1 MRATFFGLEIGKTGL
16 TTAQFG
22 MDVTGHNISNLDT
35 AGYTRQRIV
44 STAYDPFST
53 IGRFAP
59 VGQGLVGGGVRVQ
72 ILDQIRSAYLD
83 RRFRTESNA
92 HAFWD
97 TRAQSLSYIESF
109 FDNVNEKTSINY
121 SIAQFFESMKIL
133 AEDPVAGA
141 PRTLMQTSAM
151 DLVQQLNLIYQGL
164 IDFQKVEN
172 RAVETKVGDINRMA
186 EDIAALNKAIYTF
199 EITGMIANDLRDK
212 RNLLID
218 QLSTY
223 VDIEYEEYPDPLSK
237 DMIGIKHDMLRIRVG
252 GEVLVDH
259 DRFNTLGIGRSDN
272 VLGSDEEPRAIPY
285 WMHLGGHNPTG
296 ADLDS
301 AALNMN
307 MIKGGQLK
315 AHIDM
320 RDGMGGGVNS
330 ADRGVP
336 YYIEMVNNLARS
348 LMQEINA
355 QHIQGWS
362 DNPDGTETDIHFFSI
377 KEWNVATQ
385 DYDIRQLGTIRYYM
399 ADGTEIAE
407 DDPLLVGPPPLGQQD
422 HPAFAYKTYTLSNAE
437 LKQITAKNLT
447 LSEKIQDS
455 AFNIAASSMPVGRPL
470 ADGTSGDPEEL
481 QRHNNKNMNALYD
494 LFRKTGMTVFTDEV
508 DAGGNLIYTR
518 RDIGSFDEYGTTIR
532 FDVAN
537 TLHTAKQTAE
547 TSRILT
553 LAANNQR
560 TAVAGVSLDEEMVGL
575 VKYNHAYNG
584 AARVITA
591 MDDLLDRLINGTG
604 RVGL

>member
-133 AEDPVAGA
+133 AEDPVSGA

-172 RAVETKVGDINRMA
+172 KAVETKVGDINRMA

-218 QLSTY
+218 ELSTY
-223 VDIEYEEYPDPLSK
+223 VDIEYEEYPDPLTK
-237 DMIGIKHDMLRIRVG
+237 DMIGIKHDMLRIRVA

-259 DRFNTLGIGRSDN
+259 DRFNTLGVGRSDN
-272 VLGSDEEPRAIPY
+272 VLGDDEEPRAVPY
-285 WMHLGGHNPTG
+285 WMHLGGHNPMG
-296 ADLDS
+296 DDLES
-301 AALNMN
+301 AKLNMN
-307 MIKGGQLK
+307 MIRGGQLK

-336 YYIEMVNNLARS
+336 YYIEMINNLARS
-348 LMQEINA
+348 LMQQINA

-362 DNPDGTETDIHFFSI
+362 DNPNGTETDIHFFSI
-377 KEWNVATQ
+377 NVWNPVTQ
-385 DYDIRQLGTIRYYM
+385 EYDVEKLGTIAYFDK
-399 ADGTEIAE
+399 DGLPVVDQ
-407 DDPLLVGPPPLGQQD
+407 DDPD
-422 HPAFAYKTYTLSNAE
+422 YAYKTYTLSNAE
-437 LKQITAKNLT
+437 LKRITAKNLT
-447 LSEKIQDS
+447 LSEDIQDS

-481 QRHNNKNMNALYD
+481 QRHNNINMNALYD

-508 DAGGNLIYTR
+508 DPVTGELIYVR
-518 RDIGSFDEYGTTIR
+518 RDIGSFDDYGTTIR

-537 TLHTAKQTAE
+537 TLHTAKQSAE